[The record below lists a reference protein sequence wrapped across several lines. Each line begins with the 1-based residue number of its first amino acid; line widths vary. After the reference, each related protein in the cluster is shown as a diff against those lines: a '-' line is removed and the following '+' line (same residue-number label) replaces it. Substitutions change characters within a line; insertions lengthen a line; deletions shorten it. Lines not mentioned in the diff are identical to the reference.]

1 MEKIMYIKKVD
12 NYDEI
17 IKKYNRLPMFF
28 KKIIYLYRNL
38 FGKPIIKRIDKKEIM
53 ILPFQE
59 KILNTKIEKILLK
72 QIKRNLLNKNTK
84 VVIEDEL
91 IKYNIEYILYKNNI
105 EIIKG
110 DMTRKLLVLDVLKYI
125 GDIQKKDIKQK
136 DLLILILNVSLM
148 TNIF

>member
-1 MEKIMYIKKVD
+1 MEKIIYIKKVD

-17 IKKYNRLPMFF
+17 IKKYNRLPMFL

-72 QIKRNLLNKNTK
+72 QIKRNTLNKNTK
-84 VVIEDEL
+84 IVIEDEL
-91 IKYNIEYILYKNNI
+91 MKYNIEYILYKNNI

-110 DMTRKLLVLDVLKYI
+110 NMTRKLLVLDVLKYI
-125 GDIQKKDIKQK
+125 GDIQKKNIKQEEIT
-136 DLLILILNVSLM
+136 ILANKLTDVN
-148 TNIF
+148 